1 MTDNTLTFLASLEA
15 EPRLG
20 WAQAAPVVQK
30 IDSPTLDLG
39 AQSLWVVRD
48 DATTPLLGGSKV
60 RKLDY
65 LLADPQF
72 CNVERLATMGAIGS
86 GHLVACTAAAQL
98 LGKSL
103 EAHVFWEPLTAGAV
117 DSLGYVVSYSTAQTF
132 YRGRV
137 ALALTAP
144 SLLLRSTRGASQV
157 IPAGGTHPVG
167 MLGMVRGG
175 LQVGV
180 RIANGEIPVPSAVYV
195 AFGSGGTAVGLAAGL
210 GLAGV
215 KTTVFGVLAVEP
227 ILASSHRLRSL
238 QNQLRREL
246 CARLG
251 SPSLPA
257 ACAIVLDRAQVGRG
271 YGWPTPAALT
281 AVESAQ
287 DAGFPA
293 EPVYT
298 GKALA
303 ALLDHARR
311 HVHEPNTVLF
321 WNTVRRPQALPSRA
335 NWDAS
340 LPSWLRN
347 RLGLGGKTQPRRKF
361 VVGMGLAAVA
371 LTAIGRQHLAVEL
384 SNWHGQSLDKQQAGT
399 LHAACEA
406 LLPPLP
412 PVGPAAWPWLP
423 VVEAIDNYV
432 SKMPAYLRKDVA
444 LLLAC
449 VADTPMISGHFAPFS
464 GLARESRLIFVQ
476 WLGRQPQ
483 LLRDAHVGLVSLV
496 MLGAYQLPQTW
507 AALAYSGPLVASQP
521 RPPRPSWDRLHAPPG
536 SLPAGLAIG

>member
-1 MTDNTLTFLASLEA
+1 MTDNTSVFLASLEA

-20 WAQAAPVVQK
+20 WAQASPVVEK
-30 IDSPTLDLG
+30 IDSQALHVG

-48 DATTPLLGGSKV
+48 DATTPLFGGSKV

-65 LLADPQF
+65 LLADPLF
-72 CNVERLATMGAIGS
+72 CNVDRLATMGAIGS

-103 EAHVFWEPLTAGAV
+103 EAHVFWEPVATGTV
-117 DSLGYVVSYSTAQTF
+117 DSLGYVVSHSTAQTF

-137 ALALTAP
+137 TLALTAP
-144 SLLLRSTRGASQV
+144 SLLLSSTCGASRV

-167 MLGMVRGG
+167 MLGMVRAG

-180 RIANGEIPVPSAVYV
+180 RIASGEIPVPSAVYV

-227 ILASSHRLRSL
+227 ILANSHRLRSL
-238 QNQLRREL
+238 QNQLWLEL

-251 SPSLPA
+251 SPSLPP
-257 ACAIVLDRAQVGRG
+257 ACAIVLDPAQVGRG
-271 YGWPTPAALT
+271 YGWPTPAAQA

-303 ALLDHARR
+303 ALLEHARR
-311 HVHEPNTVLF
+311 HVHEPNSLLF
-321 WNTVRRPQALPSRA
+321 WNTVRRPQALPISA
-335 NWDAS
+335 NWEAA
-340 LPSWLRN
+340 LPAWMRN
-347 RLGLGGKTQPRRKF
+347 RLQLSNKTPARRKF

-371 LTAIGRQHLAVEL
+371 LTAIGRQQLAVEL
-384 SNWHGQSLDKQQAGT
+384 SNWHGQSLDEHQAGT

-406 LLPPLP
+406 LLPPLRP
-412 PVGPAAWPWLP
+412 AGPAPWPWLP

-432 SKMPAYLRKDVA
+432 SKMPAYLRKDIA

-449 VADTPMISGHFAPFS
+449 VADTPMLNGHFAPFS
-464 GLARESRLIFVQ
+464 GLATESRLIFVQ

-507 AALAYSGPLVASQP
+507 PALGYSGPLVASQP
-521 RPPRPSWDRLHAPPG
+521 RPPRQSWDRLHAPPG
-536 SLPAGLAIG
+536 SLPAGLVIG